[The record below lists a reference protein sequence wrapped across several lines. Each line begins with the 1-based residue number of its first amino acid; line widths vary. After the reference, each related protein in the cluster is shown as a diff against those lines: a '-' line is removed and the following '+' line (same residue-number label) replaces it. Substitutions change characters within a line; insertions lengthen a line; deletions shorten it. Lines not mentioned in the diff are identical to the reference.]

1 MQLFKVVQRLERE
14 IALLLRFTNLLAE
27 FVLDFATR
35 LRKLMRQLIALSAG
49 ERLGSRGL
57 VTRGC
62 DQLVF
67 EFLEVRIK
75 LGQTIVIRG
84 FTSFDNRL
92 ALELNR
98 LSWRRSQPLRN
109 LLTRFA
115 IRLAKL
121 GQIGRLAILDRA

>member
-1 MQLFKVVQRLERE
+1 
-14 IALLLRFTNLLAE
+14 
-27 FVLDFATR
+27 
-35 LRKLMRQLIALSAG
+35 MRQLIALSAG

-57 VTRGC
+57 VTRRS

-98 LSWRRSQPLRN
+98 LSGEIRATAKSARAFRDTTCEARPDQPP
-109 LLTRFA
+109 
-115 IRLAKL
+115 
-121 GQIGRLAILDRA
+121 GGP